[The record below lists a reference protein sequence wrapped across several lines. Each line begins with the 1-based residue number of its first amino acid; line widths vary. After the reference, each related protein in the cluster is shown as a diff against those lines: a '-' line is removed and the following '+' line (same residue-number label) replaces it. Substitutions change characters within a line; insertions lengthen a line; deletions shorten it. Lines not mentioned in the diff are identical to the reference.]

1 MAWAVIMCMLDVV
14 ASGMT
19 PKADV
24 AEDNPLSLRER
35 AGVRGFINRSRNFPT
50 EYGPEQVE

>member
-1 MAWAVIMCMLDVV
+1 MCMLDVV